1 MTSQCQRITPFLLHH
16 HHAAAGEVAV
26 VAPLAM
32 WGTENETGHAQLV
45 LYGCTY
51 YLLLTSERDPIIWNV
66 IYHFSLW
73 ERGQSQSLRVPNC
86 HIVLFFIWHTSWV
99 LCIEKK
105 LISKNLVHYNIPNC
119 PNQFTNFMY
128 IVPCTLYRNR

>member
-1 MTSQCQRITPFLLHH
+1 MPEDHAIFAAPPPPSSRRRGSCCSPFSNVRDREWDRACATRALWMYIIPTSDVWKGSNHLKCYSPLL
-16 HHAAAGEVAV
+16 
-26 VAPLAM
+26 PL
-32 WGTENETGHAQLV
+32 
-45 LYGCTY
+45 
-51 YLLLTSERDPIIWNV
+51 R
-66 IYHFSLW
+66 

-119 PNQFTNFMY
+119 PNQFTNCMY